1 MHKTLFIIPLLVAS
15 LNLLAQEP
23 VIPTFESDPVLTWN
37 GADDAAI
44 WIHPTD
50 PASSFFI
57 GADKN
62 TTGRLELYNMDGT
75 FFWGTPS
82 NTRYNNVDV
91 MYNYVFNGDTIDMV
105 IAGNNTSHFIDFYRV
120 DADNRTLIDIT
131 GSTDCGFSN
140 LYGFM
145 VHHDLCTEE
154 YYAFLTRRT
163 SDGYCYQYRFFNNE
177 TGGIDT
183 ELIRIIDNLPT
194 RTEGM
199 VADYMLGHLYIAEE
213 SMGIW
218 KYQTDPESGNDRV
231 LMDSVSGPNLSASV
245 EGLTIYYSDDSTG
258 YLISASQ
265 GASDY
270 QVYTRE
276 EGNEFLGAFELI
288 ANDAE
293 NIDAVIHQDG
303 IDVLSYPI
311 PGFFNSGVFI
321 TQDTENIGGFS
332 NYKIVPWENIAN
344 ALELRIDTSFSPR
357 DLIPALC
364 DTFTYVDTNNIDT
377 TNFLSNYKM
386 FSSLNIYPNP
396 VENLVYFEQGS
407 NSSQIRNITI
417 YNYLG
422 EAIFQENRNLNT
434 PISVQYLEPGLYI
447 IRVDNKITRFVK
459 K

>member
-1 MHKTLFIIPLLVAS
+1 MRETLNIFLLLIAS
-15 LNLLAQEP
+15 SNLFAQVP
-23 VIPTFESDPVLTWN
+23 VIPSFETDPVQTWN

-57 GADKN
+57 GVDKN
-62 TTGRLELYNMDGT
+62 SSGRLELYNMDGT

-91 MYNYVFNGDTIDMV
+91 MYNYVFGGDTIDMV
-105 IAGNNTSHFIDFYRV
+105 VAGNNTSHFIDFYQI
-120 DADNRTLIDIT
+120 DQDNRTLIDIT

-163 SDGYCYQYRFFNNE
+163 SDGYCYQYRFFENE
-177 TGGIDT
+177 IGSIDT
-183 ELIRIIDNLPT
+183 ELVRIIDNLPT

-213 SMGIW
+213 SIGIW
-218 KYQTDPESGNDRV
+218 KYQTDPESGNNRI
-231 LMDSVSGPNLSASV
+231 LMDSVSGPNLTASV

-276 EGNEFLGAFELI
+276 DNNELLGSFELI
-288 ANDAE
+288 ANNDE
-293 NIDAVIHQDG
+293 GIDAVIHQDG

-311 PGFFNSGVFI
+311 PGFYNSGVFI
-321 TQDTENIGGFS
+321 TQDTENSGGFS

-344 ALELRIDTSFSPR
+344 ALNLRIDTTFSPR
-357 DLIPALC
+357 DLIPDLC
-364 DTFTYVDTNNIDT
+364 DTTIIDT
-377 TNFLSNYKM
+377 STNYILNNKLFSNLS
-386 FSSLNIYPNP
+386 IYPNP
-396 VENLVYFEQGS
+396 VEDLVFFEQS
-407 NSSQIRNITI
+407 SRNSQIRNISI

-422 EAIFQENRNLNT
+422 EAIFHENRNLIS